1 MIENAVIAQGQA
13 ESRRAMAPRR
23 SFEVQDLLFAATTV
37 SIISGVNLG
46 GTRIPLFVLFVVLV
60 GALNAKS
67 FVTRLA
73 PIFLVPP
80 LVLFLAAHLISSFR
94 VSTGNGLFLV
104 AQAAVLI
111 AFVWVFVVRYATRPM
126 RHYFA
131 ATGIGLL
138 AFLAYVI
145 GWHISQGFYFSWKRL
160 TDAKAVFNILPLMLV
175 IAARSPSPL
184 TRRLF
189 PTLVAALIVAILIS
203 GERKAY
209 ILLLLASPLLI
220 NLRNPVTYILPFV
233 LIVSAP
239 VAVSLERSGYVAR
252 QIDTLQELVQGRVV
266 KTISNEGRSTAL
278 SAAYQVFKLY
288 PIFGVG
294 TNAGLAYAQH
304 TDPLMGAPHNEWVR
318 VASEN
323 GVVGLFF
330 YSMTVAWGIYGAMR
344 RTVLGRE
351 RSHIER
357 EIAFVLT
364 AMLVLYITLEA
375 FDFIVLLAF
384 LIIPFVQYLRLDP
397 QDTRAAYS
405 EPASRPVELRHPMR
419 LGRESRATQRGQG
432 KPTRARLHIN
442 SNGRDRA

>member
-1 MIENAVIAQGQA
+1 MTENAVPGQA
-13 ESRRAMAPRR
+13 RAEQRRTFALGRR
-23 SFEVQDLLFAATTV
+23 FDLQDLLFAATTV

-46 GTRIPLFVLFVVLV
+46 GTRVPLFVVFVVLV
-60 GALNAKS
+60 AALNAKS
-67 FVTRLA
+67 FLTRLA

-80 LVLFLAAHLISSFR
+80 LILFLALHLISSFR
-94 VSTGNGLFLV
+94 LSTGNGLFLV
-104 AQAAVLI
+104 AQAAVLT

-126 RHYFA
+126 GRYFA

-189 PTLVAALIVAILIS
+189 PALAAALIVAILIS

-239 VAVSLERSGYVAR
+239 VAVSLERSGYIAR

-278 SAAYQVFKLY
+278 SAAYQVFKLH
-288 PIFGVG
+288 PIFGIG
-294 TNAGLAYAQH
+294 TNGELAYAQRS
-304 TDPLMGAPHNEWVR
+304 DPMMSAPHNEWAR

-330 YSMTVAWGIYGAMR
+330 YSMTVVWGIYGSMR
-344 RTVLGRE
+344 KTVLGRE

-364 AMLVLYITLEA
+364 AMLILYVTLEA

-384 LIIPFVQYLRLDP
+384 LVIPFVQYLRLDP
-397 QDTRAAYS
+397 QDARTAYS
-405 EPASRPVELRHPMR
+405 EPASPPRWSGPFGTARPRGASQSAM
-419 LGRESRATQRGQG
+419 GRSRRAQDMSAR
-432 KPTRARLHIN
+432 TRPR
-442 SNGRDRA
+442 R